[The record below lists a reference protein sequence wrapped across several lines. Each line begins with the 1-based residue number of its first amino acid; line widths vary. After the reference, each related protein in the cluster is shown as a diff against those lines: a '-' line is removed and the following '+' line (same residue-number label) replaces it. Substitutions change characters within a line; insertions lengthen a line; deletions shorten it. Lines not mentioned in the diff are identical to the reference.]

1 METRLNGRSF
11 GRGKT
16 WAETVGG
23 ASGVGDAL
31 PGGELEPEDCVGE
44 IGGGALPVFVALRK
58 IELRLGSALLGGAE
72 EPFHGFL
79 FVLGHAATGGAGEGE
94 TVLRIGVILFRR
106 ARVPG
111 RCSCYQGEKSLTE
124 AMTPTVVVGQ
134 SGPARG

>member
-58 IELRLGSALLGGAE
+58 IELRLGSALLGGADLASLAG
-72 EPFHGFL
+72 PLSRLAL
-79 FVLGHAATGGAGEGE
+79 FAAGLLPLSLAAFAWA
-94 TVLRIGVILFRR
+94 VRR
-106 ARVPG
+106 AKDDG
-111 RCSCYQGEKSLTE
+111 SLTHF
-124 AMTPTVVVGQ
+124 
-134 SGPARG
+134 